1 MWVFWK
7 ELVKRAL
14 PKKRD
19 ALGVQCK
26 ELIKENSQVWLDD
39 EWSSPKPAGKRWG
52 RREIS
57 LSLTHSHSR
66 SHAQSHFYP
75 HLKQT
80 RIRAVQQHRSEN
92 DMYWSARLGDHEPN
106 QKKWLGMEFYPI
118 EQLSARRLLRV
129 GNSST
134 QLDRLIKAHL
144 ARWSLFE
151 LLLIVPIVSSDRY

>member
-57 LSLTHSHSR
+57 LSHTLTLSLTCSITLLSAPETNANSCSSTASLRERYSLKRKIGR
-66 SHAQSHFYP
+66 SWTKSKEMTWHGILSNRAAFGTAIAQG
-75 HLKQT
+75 
-80 RIRAVQQHRSEN
+80 
-92 DMYWSARLGDHEPN
+92 W
-106 QKKWLGMEFYPI
+106 
-118 EQLSARRLLRV
+118 EQLNTARQA
-129 GNSST
+129 NKSTSSSMISVRIA
-134 QLDRLIKAHL
+134 LDC
-144 ARWSLFE
+144 
-151 LLLIVPIVSSDRY
+151 SDSIQW

>member
-39 EWSSPKPAGKRWG
+39 KNHRSLLAKDGGGG
-52 RREIS
+52 RF
-57 LSLTHSHSR
+57 LSLTHTHSR

-92 DMYWSARLGDHEPN
+92 DIHWSARLGDHEPN